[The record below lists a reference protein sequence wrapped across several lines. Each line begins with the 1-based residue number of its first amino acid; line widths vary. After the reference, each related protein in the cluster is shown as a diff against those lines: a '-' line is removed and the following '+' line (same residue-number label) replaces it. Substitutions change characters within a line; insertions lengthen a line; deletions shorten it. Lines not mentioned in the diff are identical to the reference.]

1 MSSDEVALQHS
12 IESVP
17 PSDLAQGI
25 RSIDSVRNGAASFVF
40 GDARSGLLL
49 QVGRVY
55 LEEASL
61 SVHAILI
68 RKGATVFTIEPTDS
82 LADAA
87 KSLTNHGIGAL
98 VVTDAEG
105 HTIGI
110 ISERDI
116 VRALGEKESAA
127 FEAPVAEI
135 MTRKVVF
142 CSRHDKLVDLMQR
155 MTDGK
160 FRHLPVIE
168 DGRLIGIVSIGDV
181 VESRLEELE
190 QESDTLREY
199 IHRRAHH
206 KYD

>member
-1 MSSDEVALQHS
+1 VTVHS
-12 IESVP
+12 I
-17 PSDLAQGI
+17 
-25 RSIDSVRNGAASFVF
+25 
-40 GDARSGLLL
+40 
-49 QVGRVY
+49 
-55 LEEASL
+55 L
-61 SVHAILI
+61 S
-68 RKGATVFTIEPTDS
+68 RKGATVFTIEPTAS
-82 LADAA
+82 IAYAA
-87 KSLTNHGIGAL
+87 KSLADHGIGAL

-105 HTIGI
+105 YTIGI

-127 FEAPVAEI
+127 LETPVAEI
-135 MTRKVVF
+135 MTRKVVS

-168 DGRLIGIVSIGDV
+168 DGRLIGIVSIGDA

-199 IHRRAHH
+199 IHRRADH

>member
-1 MSSDEVALQHS
+1 M
-12 IESVP
+12 
-17 PSDLAQGI
+17 
-25 RSIDSVRNGAASFVF
+25 
-40 GDARSGLLL
+40 
-49 QVGRVY
+49 
-55 LEEASL
+55 
-61 SVHAILI
+61 SVHGILM
-68 RKGATVFTIEPTDS
+68 RKGATVFTVEPTDS

-87 KSLTNHGIGAL
+87 KLLTNHGIGAL

-105 HTIGI
+105 HTVGI

-127 FEAPVAEI
+127 LETPVAEI
-135 MTRKVVF
+135 MTRKVVS

-168 DGRLIGIVSIGDV
+168 DGQLIGIVSIRDV

-206 KYD
+206 EYD

>member
-1 MSSDEVALQHS
+1 MSAH
-12 IESVP
+12 
-17 PSDLAQGI
+17 G
-25 RSIDSVRNGAASFVF
+25 
-40 GDARSGLLL
+40 
-49 QVGRVY
+49 
-55 LEEASL
+55 
-61 SVHAILI
+61 ILI

-82 LADAA
+82 LANAA

-105 HTIGI
+105 HTVGI

-127 FEAPVAEI
+127 FETPVAEI

-155 MTDGK
+155 MTEGK

-190 QESDTLREY
+190 QGSATLREY

>member
-1 MSSDEVALQHS
+1 MSAH
-12 IESVP
+12 
-17 PSDLAQGI
+17 G
-25 RSIDSVRNGAASFVF
+25 
-40 GDARSGLLL
+40 
-49 QVGRVY
+49 
-55 LEEASL
+55 
-61 SVHAILI
+61 ILI

-82 LADAA
+82 LANAA

-105 HTIGI
+105 HTVGI

-127 FEAPVAEI
+127 FETPVAEI

-155 MTDGK
+155 MTEGK

-190 QESDTLREY
+190 QGSDTLREY

>member
-1 MSSDEVALQHS
+1 M
-12 IESVP
+12 
-17 PSDLAQGI
+17 
-25 RSIDSVRNGAASFVF
+25 
-40 GDARSGLLL
+40 
-49 QVGRVY
+49 
-55 LEEASL
+55 
-61 SVHAILI
+61 SVHGILI
-68 RKGATVFTIEPTDS
+68 RKGATVFTVEPTVS

-105 HTIGI
+105 HTIDI

-127 FEAPVAEI
+127 FETPVAEI
-135 MTRKVVF
+135 MNRKVVF

-168 DGRLIGIVSIGDV
+168 DGRLVGIVSISDV
-181 VESRLEELE
+181 VESRIEELA

-199 IHRRAHH
+199 IQRRAHH

>member
-1 MSSDEVALQHS
+1 
-12 IESVP
+12 
-17 PSDLAQGI
+17 
-25 RSIDSVRNGAASFVF
+25 
-40 GDARSGLLL
+40 
-49 QVGRVY
+49 
-55 LEEASL
+55 L
-61 SVHAILI
+61 SVHGILI
-68 RKGATVFTIEPTDS
+68 RKGATVFTVEPTEL

-116 VRALGEKESAA
+116 VRALAKKESAA
-127 FEAPVAEI
+127 LETPVAEI
-135 MTRKVVF
+135 MNRKVVF
-142 CSRHDKLVDLMQR
+142 CCRHDELVDLMQR

-168 DGRLIGIVSIGDV
+168 DGRLVGIVSISDV
-181 VESRLEELE
+181 VESRIEELA

-199 IHRRAHH
+199 IHRRTHH

>member
-1 MSSDEVALQHS
+1 M
-12 IESVP
+12 
-17 PSDLAQGI
+17 
-25 RSIDSVRNGAASFVF
+25 R
-40 GDARSGLLL
+40 
-49 QVGRVY
+49 
-55 LEEASL
+55 
-61 SVHAILI
+61 
-68 RKGATVFTIEPTDS
+68 
-82 LADAA
+82 
-87 KSLTNHGIGAL
+87 GAL
-98 VVTDAEG
+98 TTDAEG
-105 HTIGI
+105 HTVGI
-110 ISERDI
+110 ISQRDI

-127 FEAPVAEI
+127 FETPVAEI

>member
-1 MSSDEVALQHS
+1 
-12 IESVP
+12 
-17 PSDLAQGI
+17 
-25 RSIDSVRNGAASFVF
+25 
-40 GDARSGLLL
+40 
-49 QVGRVY
+49 
-55 LEEASL
+55 L
-61 SVHAILI
+61 SAHGILI

-82 LADAA
+82 LANAA

-105 HTIGI
+105 HTVGI

-127 FEAPVAEI
+127 FETPVAEI

-155 MTDGK
+155 MTEGK

-190 QESDTLREY
+190 QGSDTLREY

>member
-1 MSSDEVALQHS
+1 MSAH
-12 IESVP
+12 
-17 PSDLAQGI
+17 G
-25 RSIDSVRNGAASFVF
+25 
-40 GDARSGLLL
+40 
-49 QVGRVY
+49 
-55 LEEASL
+55 
-61 SVHAILI
+61 ILI

-82 LADAA
+82 LANAA

-105 HTIGI
+105 HTVGI

-127 FEAPVAEI
+127 FETPVAEI

-155 MTDGK
+155 MTEGK
-160 FRHLPVIE
+160 FRHLPVVE

-190 QESDTLREY
+190 QGSATLREY

>member
-1 MSSDEVALQHS
+1 MSAH
-12 IESVP
+12 
-17 PSDLAQGI
+17 G
-25 RSIDSVRNGAASFVF
+25 
-40 GDARSGLLL
+40 
-49 QVGRVY
+49 
-55 LEEASL
+55 
-61 SVHAILI
+61 ILI
-68 RKGATVFTIEPTDS
+68 RKGATVFTIEPTDL
-82 LADAA
+82 LANAA

-105 HTIGI
+105 HTVGI

-127 FEAPVAEI
+127 FETPVAEI

-190 QESDTLREY
+190 QGSDTLREY

>member
-1 MSSDEVALQHS
+1 MSAH
-12 IESVP
+12 
-17 PSDLAQGI
+17 G
-25 RSIDSVRNGAASFVF
+25 
-40 GDARSGLLL
+40 
-49 QVGRVY
+49 
-55 LEEASL
+55 
-61 SVHAILI
+61 ILI

-82 LADAA
+82 LANAA

-105 HTIGI
+105 HTVGI

-127 FEAPVAEI
+127 FETPVAEI

-190 QESDTLREY
+190 QGSATLREY

-206 KYD
+206 KYE